1 MGWGFSSKLPEK
13 RIRGI
18 ASELQSRTK
27 PQVAITSP
35 MQRTESRPLI

>member
-1 MGWGFSSKLPEK
+1 MGWGFSSKIPEK
-13 RIRGI
+13 CVKGI
-18 ASELQSRTK
+18 VFELQSRTK